1 MNVLQLPSM
10 KIRTDYLPY
19 SLLQEG
25 LDVLIDKTNTV
36 YESEYWV
43 EFKERHKD
51 YCVGV
56 VDQPN
61 DIIHN
66 QEIKFTLDEIL
77 TVRGSMEWNIEHL
90 YVSCS
95 KEVYDGLEIGY
106 FRNQV
111 TVAPFH
117 YGRFFYSVNE
127 IDKIKHKIETVE
139 ISLKS
144 LLELD
149 RTPESY
155 LELFGYCG
163 FLRNTSGGFDEL
175 TDEDI
180 IHKDRSVFPCFYE
193 LE

>member
-1 MNVLQLPSM
+1 M
-10 KIRTDYLPY
+10 KIQSDYLPY

-25 LDVLIDKTNTV
+25 ISVLVDKTNTAH
-36 YESEYWV
+36 ESEYWV
-43 EFKERHKD
+43 EFKEHHKE
-51 YCVGV
+51 YCVGT

-61 DIIHN
+61 EIIN
-66 QEIKFTLDEIL
+66 QQEIKFTLDEIL

-95 KEVYDGLEIGY
+95 KEVYDGVPIGY

-139 ISLKS
+139 ISLKA

-149 RTPESY
+149 KTPEPY

-163 FLRNTSGGFDEL
+163 FLRNTTGGFDEL
-175 TDEDI
+175 NDEDI
-180 IHKDRSVFPCFYE
+180 IHKDRDVFPCFYE
-193 LE
+193 LT